1 MDVVHLTYLWR
12 RLGWLGYFFAM
23 TSALVVLLI
32 LISRVD
38 LILSTRGD
46 ISAPS
51 LVRSPGGEATGL
63 PDTNTSLTFS
73 QGNKSFLKR
82 AVYVISF
89 IKAAWE
95 KTMIF
100 VTRHLEAWAAPKD
113 DKYIAWTL
121 GIGWACCGGGLAG
134 GCLVFA
140 KAT

>member
-1 MDVVHLTYLWR
+1 MDIVHLAYLWR

-23 TSALVVLLI
+23 TAALLFLL
-32 LISRVD
+32 LLVSRLD
-38 LILSTRGD
+38 LILTTRGD

-51 LVRSPGGEATGL
+51 LGRPTNGTATGL
-63 PDTNTSLTFS
+63 PDPITSLPLG
-73 QGNKSFLKR
+73 QGRNSSLKR
-82 AVYVISF
+82 VLVSFSF

-95 KTMIF
+95 KF
-100 VTRHLEAWAAPKD
+100 VTFVTQHMEAWAAPRD

>member
-23 TSALVVLLI
+23 TAVLLVLLI
-32 LISRVD
+32 LISRLD
-38 LILSTRGD
+38 LILTTRGD

-51 LVRSPGGEATGL
+51 LVGPPNGAANGL
-63 PDTNTSLTFS
+63 PEPNTSLTLG
-73 QGNKSFLKR
+73 QGNKSFFNRVLQFF
-82 AVYVISF
+82 SF

-95 KTMIF
+95 KMITF
-100 VTRHLEAWAAPKD
+100 VTKHLEAWAAPRD